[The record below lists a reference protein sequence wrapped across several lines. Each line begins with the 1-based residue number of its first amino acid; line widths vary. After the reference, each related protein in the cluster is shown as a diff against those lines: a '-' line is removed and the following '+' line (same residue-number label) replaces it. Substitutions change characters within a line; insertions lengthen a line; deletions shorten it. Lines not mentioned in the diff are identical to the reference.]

1 MTATQAHAT
10 PVAERSRRD
19 EGHTSAGRLSFVRQ
33 LRSEYVK
40 LTTVRGTWWS
50 VAIVAAI
57 TIGIAFI
64 ATSSMSGPV
73 ENMVMAVVA
82 PVQFTMMLAG
92 ILGVIS
98 VTGEYSTGM
107 VRSTFTANPV
117 RGSVLAA
124 KATVLGAFMFVVS
137 LIIFGVTAAA
147 ISPVASAKDMAL
159 DWTDP
164 SKTILPILAASAT
177 MALFALLGVGL
188 GFLLRS
194 GAGAIS
200 VTVGILFVLP
210 IIVGMLGMWLHDV
223 EWITG
228 LGNYLP
234 AAATQNVIL
243 PFDGA
248 ALTVPE
254 SWAALAA
261 WPAGAL
267 LGAWAVVRGR
277 DV

>member
-1 MTATQAHAT
+1 MTAIQARAT
-10 PVAERSRRD
+10 HIPAP
-19 EGHTSAGRLSFVRQ
+19 AGRLSFVRQ
-33 LRSEYVK
+33 LRSEFIK
-40 LTTVRGTWWS
+40 LVTVRGTWWS
-50 VAIVAAI
+50 VVIVAAI

-64 ATSSMSGPV
+64 ATSAMSAPV
-73 ENMVMAVVA
+73 DNMVMAVVS

-107 VRSTFTANPV
+107 IRSTFTADPV

-124 KATVLGAFMFVVS
+124 KAVVLGAFMFVVS
-137 LIIFGVTAAA
+137 LIIFGIAAVG
-147 ISPVASAKDMAL
+147 ISPLAASKDIAL
-159 DWTDP
+159 DWSDP
-164 SKTILPILAASAT
+164 SKTIVPILAASAT

-194 GAGAIS
+194 GAGAIA

-210 IIVGMLGMWLHDV
+210 IIVSMLAMWLHDV
-223 EWITG
+223 EWITN

-254 SWAALAA
+254 GWVTLAA
-261 WPAGAL
+261 WPAAAL
-267 LGAWAVVRGR
+267 LAAWAVVRGR